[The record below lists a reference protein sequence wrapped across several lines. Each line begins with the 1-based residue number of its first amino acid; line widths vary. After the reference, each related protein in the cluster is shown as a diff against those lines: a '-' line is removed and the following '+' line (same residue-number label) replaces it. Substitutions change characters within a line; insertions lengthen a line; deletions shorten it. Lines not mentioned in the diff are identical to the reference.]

1 MQLTNVFIVAVLMAG
16 AAWLGLAAWIV
27 GDRLLYDRRDGR
39 IARDAELLATG
50 TLDPGRCSWRRLWAV
65 ADGGSPLASPIAARE
80 LVSRGSSRLLRSAR
94 GHGFGRTHALR
105 VLARGGSPKALEE
118 LRHARS
124 GGNPDVIAA
133 TVAIAGELDS
143 AESDAFL
150 LDVLIEGDN
159 PRSRTADQISR
170 GERVV
175 PALLELTAHADPR
188 VRYWALML
196 LGGADPQP
204 KILAAALDAAG
215 DSDAQV
221 RGAAARALGAY
232 EPGDV
237 KLGLRRLISDDV
249 FFVRAHAARAIGDS
263 GSESLAP
270 AVGELLADENW
281 WVRAA
286 AKESL
291 AKLGESG
298 LEAAAAMLDSED
310 AFARDGAAET
320 ILALNLAAPS
330 GHEVETALLEK
341 AAS

>member
-1 MQLTNVFIVAVLMAG
+1 M
-16 AAWLGLAAWIV
+16 
-27 GDRLLYDRRDGR
+27 
-39 IARDAELLATG
+39 
-50 TLDPGRCSWRRLWAV
+50 
-65 ADGGSPLASPIAARE
+65 
-80 LVSRGSSRLLRSAR
+80 
-94 GHGFGRTHALR
+94 
-105 VLARGGSPKALEE
+105 LARGGSPKALGE
-118 LRHARS
+118 LRLARS
-124 GGNPDVIAA
+124 GGKPDVIAA

-150 LDVLIEGDN
+150 LDVLVEGDN

-196 LGGADPQP
+196 LAGADPQP

-270 AVGELLADENW
+270 GVGELLADENW